1 MRSVGVGDFGSDPA
15 RLLLAQ
21 SPEGLF
27 EPAIAPRSNADAARE
42 LGRLRRSSTLC
53 QCGRSSA
60 ISSDKS
66 ASVLTLLLADFLVM
80 GHS

>member
-53 QCGRSSA
+53 QCGRWRENKLERQKRG
-60 ISSDKS
+60 D
-66 ASVLTLLLADFLVM
+66 ADIIAGSLR
-80 GHS
+80 S